1 MSQIIAVVPNICE
14 GRDQKFLD
22 DLTARLRQVPD
33 LMILDVAVDQTRN
46 RTVYSFTG
54 TKRAIFEG
62 GLLLYEM
69 AYSHIDMRQHEG
81 EYPRVGAVDVF
92 PFVPLKDATIEECK
106 AWSVEFAETI
116 AERFTVPVYLF
127 GESARY
133 RFRRDIEHI
142 RAGEYE
148 GFAEKMKDLRWKPD
162 LGPDTFPED
171 RGVTVIGARHPL
183 ISFRVMLNTADE
195 EVGRAV
201 SNAIADPVQG
211 LRHVRG
217 HVGHDHETGLVML
230 SVSITNF
237 QATPMFRV
245 IERIRSEAGQWGAAV
260 RKVAMIGLIPEV
272 VLIEAAEFYMSI
284 VGFEHD
290 DLLERN
296 IQSHLHEKFLFR

>member
-22 DLTARLRQVPD
+22 DVTARLRQVPD

-62 GLLLYEM
+62 GFLLYEM
-69 AYSHIDMRQHEG
+69 AYDHIDMRQHQG

-106 AWSVEFAETI
+106 AWSVEFAETV
-116 AERFTVPVYLF
+116 AERFGVPVYLF

-142 RAGEYE
+142 REGEYE

-162 LGPDTFPED
+162 LGPDTFPTD
-171 RGVTVIGARHPL
+171 TGVTVIGARHPL
-183 ISFRVMLNTADE
+183 ISFRVLLNTSDE
-195 EVGRAV
+195 GVGRAV
-201 SNAIADPVQG
+201 CHAIADPVQG
-211 LRHVRG
+211 LRHVRA
-217 HVGHDHETGLVML
+217 HVGHDHDSGLVTL

-245 IERIRSEAGQWGAAV
+245 MEVVRSEAAQWGAAV
-260 RKVAMIGLIPEV
+260 RRVTMIGLIPEV